1 VLPEYHNRISTQE
14 TSTMLR
20 QISILLLA
28 VACQFAVA
36 TEAAAKI
43 STADH
48 VAITH
53 HIAHYGHTFDRGDS
67 EGFANLFHP
76 NGSWHAYPN
85 KSPTALQVLN
95 GREEIAAF
103 ANDRQQMFK
112 DVGIETKHFMLNI
125 ILTEVGKGRIK
136 ATAMALILWQRPYD
150 GDPLPRPVQSGY
162 YDFYLSK
169 SAEGWRFDRVDVLTS
184 GVYRPIEMYREE
196 DLKKSRSRE

>member
-1 VLPEYHNRISTQE
+1 
-14 TSTMLR
+14 MLR
-20 QISILLLA
+20 KIWLLLLA
-28 VACQFAVA
+28 VACQFAV
-36 TEAAAKI
+36 TVEAVAKI

-48 VAITH
+48 IAITH
-53 HIAHYGHTFDRGDS
+53 HIAHYGHTFDRRDG
-67 EGFANLFHP
+67 EGFANLFHA

-125 ILTEVGKGRIK
+125 ILTELGKGRIK
-136 ATAMALILWQRPYD
+136 ATAMGLIFWQRPFD